1 MASSAKQGENA
12 VVALLKKTAESALF
26 NNFIIG
32 IILAAGVVVGIQ
44 TYPSMK
50 GNATLGMLDSLILWI
65 FVAEIFIKMGAEG
78 GKPWRYFLDP
88 WNVFDFVIVAV
99 CFLPGETSFAAVL
112 RLARLLRV
120 LKLVRALPRLQVLVS
135 ALLKSIPSMFYI
147 SLLLGLLFYLYGV
160 LGTFLYQDNDPVH
173 FEDLET
179 GLLTMYRVSTL
190 EDWTDV
196 MYINMFGCHEYG
208 YDDSA
213 RVPCDK
219 EKALALVGEDGI
231 NWSAAL
237 FFSSFTLLA
246 TMIILNLF
254 IGVIMT
260 GMEEAQK
267 EVDNLDRI
275 DSGNTPSVRLKDIS
289 TALDG
294 LQAELKRLASELDE
308 GKGADH
314 QADTGDSSNA

>member
-1 MASSAKQGENA
+1 M
-12 VVALLKKTAESALF
+12 VALFKKTAESPFF

-32 IILAAGVVVGIQ
+32 VILAAGVVVGIQ

-50 GNATLGMLDSLILWI
+50 SNPTLGMLDSVILWI
-65 FVAEIFIKMGAEG
+65 FVAEILIKMGAEG
-78 GKPWRYFLDP
+78 SKPWRYFLDP

-196 MYINMFGCHEYG
+196 MYINMFGCHQYG
-208 YDDSA
+208 YDDSS
-213 RVPCDK
+213 RLPCDK

-267 EVDNLDRI
+267 EVDNLDRVESDKTAAVQI
-275 DSGNTPSVRLKDIS
+275 NDIS
-289 TALDG
+289 TTLEG
-294 LQAELKRLASELDE
+294 LQADLKRLASELRE
-308 GKGADH
+308 EEKSSH
-314 QADTGDSSNA
+314 NEDTGGSSSA

>member
-1 MASSAKQGENA
+1 
-12 VVALLKKTAESALF
+12 VVALLKKISLSPLF

-32 IILAAGVVVGIQ
+32 VILTAGVVVGIQ
-44 TYPSMK
+44 TYPEMRS
-50 GNATLGMLDSLILWI
+50 NPTLGTLDSIILGI
-65 FVAEIFIKMGAEG
+65 FVAEIIIKMGAEG
-78 GKPWRYFLDP
+78 NRPWRYFLDP
-88 WNVFDFVIVAV
+88 WNVFDFLIVAV

-147 SLLLGLLFYLYGV
+147 SVLLALLFYLYGV

-173 FEDLET
+173 FADLET

-208 YDDSA
+208 YDDSS
-213 RVPCDK
+213 RMLCD
-219 EKALALVGEDGI
+219 EAKALALVGEDGT
-231 NWSAAL
+231 NWSAAV

-260 GMEEAQK
+260 GMEEAEK
-267 EVDNLDRI
+267 ELVAMDAPDDDGRLSKVARI
-275 DSGNTPSVRLKDIS
+275 SQQLETLQQDIQALK
-289 TALDG
+289 
-294 LQAELKRLASELDE
+294 SELE
-308 GKGADH
+308 ADR
-314 QADTGDSSNA
+314 GSGS